1 MTTDLYTEITKSE
14 SIMNLTE
21 SQFDQL
27 KDSYA
32 YMIVDDMDMKTL
44 VQLAIDSIVENLK
57 SYDQDELRD
66 EIVELYDEE
75 VLDNLL
81 QEVITEG
88 WTND

>member
-88 WTND
+88 STND

>member
-1 MTTDLYTEITKSE
+1 MTDDLYTEIIKSE
-14 SIMNLTE
+14 STPITLNTMQLL
-21 SQFDQL
+21 QL
-27 KDSYA
+27 KEAYA
-32 YMIVDDMDMKTL
+32 NMIVDDMDMKTL
-44 VQLAIDSIVENLK
+44 CQFAFDSILSNLE

-88 WTND
+88 

>member
-1 MTTDLYTEITKSE
+1 
-14 SIMNLTE
+14 MNLTE

-88 WTND
+88 

>member
-1 MTTDLYTEITKSE
+1 MTTDLYTEILKSE
-14 SIMNLTE
+14 TMMNLTE

-27 KDSYA
+27 KESYA

-44 VQLAIDSIVENLK
+44 VQLAIDSIIENLK
-57 SYDQDELRD
+57 SYDQDELKD

-75 VLDNLL
+75 VLGNLL

-88 WTND
+88 

>member
-1 MTTDLYTEITKSE
+1 MTKDLYTEIIKSE

-27 KDSYA
+27 KESYA

-88 WTND
+88 

>member
-1 MTTDLYTEITKSE
+1 MIQDLYTEIIKSE

-88 WTND
+88 

>member
-1 MTTDLYTEITKSE
+1 MTTDLYTEILKSE
-14 SIMNLTE
+14 TMMNLTE

-27 KDSYA
+27 KESYA

-44 VQLAIDSIVENLK
+44 VQLAIDSIIENLK
-57 SYDQDELRD
+57 SYDQDELKD

-88 WTND
+88 